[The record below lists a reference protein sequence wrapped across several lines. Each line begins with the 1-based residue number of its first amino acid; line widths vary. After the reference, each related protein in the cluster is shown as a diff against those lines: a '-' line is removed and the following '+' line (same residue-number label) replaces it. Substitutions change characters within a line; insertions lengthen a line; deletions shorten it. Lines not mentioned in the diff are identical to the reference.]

1 MHWKWPFSIVLSA
14 FRVHFNCFRY
24 DKTASVFCLFVN
36 KLYFN
41 SCVAT
46 SLASAA
52 CCLVCLAVLLVFCGC
67 AIVFLVCLRVYKEK
81 KKNSIFQMKTL
92 LEVVLLLY
100 CSGKLCYA
108 VVIQFIIRVNDYDAE
123 LSGWWV
129 V

>member
-1 MHWKWPFSIVLSA
+1 MCCYHFS
-14 FRVHFNCFRY
+14 
-24 DKTASVFCLFVN
+24 FCSLLFGLLGN
-36 KLYFN
+36 F
-41 SCVAT
+41 
-46 SLASAA
+46 A
-52 CCLVCLAVLLVFCGC
+52 CLLWLCYR
-67 AIVFLVCLRVYKEK
+67 FLVCLMVYKEK

-108 VVIQFIIRVNDYDAE
+108 VVIQFIIRANDYDAE